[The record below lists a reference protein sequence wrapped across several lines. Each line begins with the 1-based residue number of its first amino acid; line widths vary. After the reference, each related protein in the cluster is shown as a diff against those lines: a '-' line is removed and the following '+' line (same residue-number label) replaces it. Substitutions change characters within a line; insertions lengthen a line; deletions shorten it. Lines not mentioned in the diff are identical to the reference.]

1 MVLLFYSDVDDP
13 RPWRSALT
21 QAIPELD
28 FRVWPQSERL
38 EEIDYALVWR
48 PPPGMLAQLPRL
60 KAILSLGAGVDNI
73 FSDSALPR
81 RVPITRM
88 VDAGLAGQMSEY
100 AVYGVL
106 HFHRNMDQYAEQQ
119 RRAQWRQLPAVP
131 AHERTIGVMGL
142 GVLGAD
148 FARKAAALGFRILG
162 WSRTARQL
170 PEVTVLHGE
179 AALAD
184 FLGAAQILVNFLP
197 LTPQTEG
204 ILDGKL
210 FGRLPRGACLINIA
224 RGAHLVETDLLQAL
238 DQGQIAGA
246 MLDVYRQE
254 PLPAEHPFWKHPRIV
269 LTPHIAAQAIA
280 SLMVEQV
287 VDNIRRIERGQVPS
301 GLVDRQ
307 RGY

>member
-38 EEIDYALVWR
+38 DEIDYALVWR

-73 FSDSALPR
+73 CSDPALPR

-88 VDAGLAGQMSEY
+88 VDAGLAAQMSEY
-100 AVYGVL
+100 ALYGVL
-106 HFHRNMDQYAEQQ
+106 HFHRDMDRYAEQQ
-119 RRAQWRQLPAVP
+119 RRSEWRQLPAVP
-131 AHERTIGVMGL
+131 AQERTIGVMGL
-142 GVLGAD
+142 GVLGTD
-148 FARKAAALGFRILG
+148 FARKAAALGFRVIG

-170 PEVTVLHGE
+170 PGVTALHGE
-179 AALAD
+179 GAFAD
-184 FLGAAQILVNFLP
+184 FLRAAQILVNFLP
-197 LTPQTEG
+197 LTPQTER
-204 ILDGKL
+204 ILDANL
-210 FGRLPRGACLINIA
+210 FGRLPLGAYLINIA
-224 RGAHLVETDLLQAL
+224 RGAHLVEADLLQAL
-238 DQGQIAGA
+238 DRGQLAGA
-246 MLDVYRQE
+246 MLDVFRQE
-254 PLPAEHPFWKHPRIV
+254 PLPSGHPFWKHPRIL
-269 LTPHIAAQAIA
+269 LTPHIAAQAIP

-287 VDNIRRIERGQVPS
+287 VDNIRRIERGDAPN
-301 GLVDRQ
+301 GLVDLE